1 MIPMRASFY
10 GACLMAGV
18 GIYLPPGAASAA
30 GDCTAL
36 VTAGKADWRW
46 LTHGSHVAPSMRI
59 NTSDGR
65 HFTGSQ
71 LNYAG
76 AVIARAES
84 ACDASRENEF
94 TAAMMEF
101 RTVLQTVPTAT
112 ATRQ

>member
-1 MIPMRASFY
+1 MPMRASFY
-10 GACLMAGV
+10 AACLMAGV
-18 GIYLPPGAASAA
+18 GIYLPAGAASAA
-30 GDCTAL
+30 ENCAVS
-36 VTAGKADWRW
+36 VTAAKAEWRS
-46 LTHGSHVAPSMRI
+46 LTHGSHVAPSMRV

-101 RTVLQTVPTAT
+101 RTVLQ
-112 ATRQ
+112 